1 MSLINSLKLWIGHRT
16 FDSYGVINVFK
27 GVVEKKDIILY
38 MTLSIGLLGLTF
50 INLSV
55 YP

>member
-27 GVVEKKDIILY
+27 GIVEKKRHYIIYDIIHWAIR
-38 MTLSIGLLGLTF
+38 TDF
-50 INLSV
+50 H
-55 YP
+55 